1 MDGAVMATAGPARK
15 RGIDGPT
22 SARVLATSA
31 QLFRRKGYAESTT
44 RELAE
49 MLGIRKASLYH
60 HITSKED
67 LLYQI
72 CVQSLTQMTDEVL
85 KARSETNPL
94 GRLHTMIKAHIIQV
108 TGARELHA
116 VMLTEMRGLTPE
128 HLVEVVALRDQYEAV
143 LRESIG
149 ESQARGLIRNDIED
163 KYLTLSLLNL
173 LNWSIFWFSPSGDL
187 DAIVLGDILATVYLE
202 GVQVP
207 EAEERASTPD
217 RRQDA
222 GKRN

>member
-1 MDGAVMATAGPARK
+1 MDGAVMATAGPTRK

-60 HITSKED
+60 HISSKED

-94 GRLHTMIKAHIIQV
+94 GRLRAMIKAHIIQV

-143 LRESIG
+143 LRESIQ
-149 ESQARGLIRNDIED
+149 ESQARGLIRKDIDD

-173 LNWSIFWFSPSGDL
+173 LNWSIFWFNPNGDL
-187 DAIVLGDILATVYLE
+187 DALVLGDILAAVYLE
-202 GVQVP
+202 GVQNP
-207 EAEERASTPD
+207 EVVENA
-217 RRQDA
+217 
-222 GKRN
+222 